1 MWGGG
6 RAPLEENVALPDFT
20 PESAHLLLQG
30 VYGDYLYHNN
40 RSQLDGVVADESIW
54 QRPWRHL
61 SVQLAIWYAT
71 PSGAVGS
78 RFTTILGAEL

>member
-1 MWGGG
+1 MLDLNQQ
-6 RAPLEENVALPDFT
+6 R
-20 PESAHLLLQG
+20 AHLLLRE
-30 VYGDYLYHNN
+30 VYEKLSRHNN